1 MNEMSCEAVRDAM
14 LEAEL
19 EELRGIGGSDVATH
33 IRGCA
38 ACRERAQ
45 IILRGHDRLAA
56 SLDSIRAR
64 TPATAVVPIQRKL
77 RRLSWVPLPLAAAAV
92 LALLMIPRLNDDD
105 ELPRMDA
112 IVRLMFQEQPVA
124 SPPAGQQAMVIEKK
138 EMTIVWLYSQE
149 RP

>member
-1 MNEMSCEAVRDAM
+1 MNEMSCEVIRDAM

-19 EELRGIGGSDVATH
+19 EELRGIGDSDVAKH
-33 IRGCA
+33 IRECA
-38 ACRERAQ
+38 ACRQRAQ

-56 SLDSIRAR
+56 SLDSMRPRA
-64 TPATAVVPIQRKL
+64 ADTAVVPIQRKW

-92 LALLMIPRLNDDD
+92 LALLMIPRLRDDD

-124 SPPAGQQAMVIEKK
+124 SPPPGQQAMVIEKN